1 MTLSR
6 RSSRVLVSMIILVF
20 FLACSTRRSLL
31 VSDIELKEGDTIYS
45 LICNSG
51 DCYSFLGYRV
61 CDSLLSDSLVVE
73 LIFEGKGAVFQDGII
88 DGVVADGSEMVFS
101 IDSIQTVEMNYFDGS
116 KTLKVLLFAIA
127 GIMVILTVLPSPSNE
142 DLLPSSI

>member
-1 MTLSR
+1 MALSR
-6 RSSRVLVSMIILVF
+6 RSSRVLVSLIIVVL
-20 FLACSTRRSLL
+20 FLACSTRRLLL

-51 DCYSFLGYRV
+51 DCYSFSGYRV

-116 KTLKVLLFAIA
+116 KTLKLSLFAVA
-127 GIMVILTVLPSPSNE
+127 GVFVILPMFISPSRGDVLP
-142 DLLPSSI
+142 